1 MWYDVISTQV
11 LADFEYLLNN
21 YPFKNNEEKK
31 VIFLQLLMSDIE
43 HYLKEDCI
51 GAFLNHFHPEQL
63 KVDFPEGI
71 FTITQYENSFYVF
84 KKLVENKFPLNS
96 CSK

>member
-51 GAFLNHFHPEQL
+51 GAFLNKFHPEQL

-84 KKLVENKFPLNS
+84 KNS
-96 CSK
+96 LRINFR